1 MLRLNNRY
9 CCIIDWEI
17 AFINSVN
24 LIKNLFQLC
33 VKKKLSSFQLIRIF
47 FQNGGVIL
55 LPRDAVAHWVTAIL
69 KKKLIV
75 YWIEWDCG
83 CSLVGDATRT
93 VR

>member
-9 CCIIDWEI
+9 CCIIDWEF

-47 FQNGGVIL
+47 LKWRSCIVAKRRSCASGSGHLEYKIGAHDDVCGLGTGV
-55 LPRDAVAHWVTAIL
+55 RSD
-69 KKKLIV
+69 
-75 YWIEWDCG
+75 
-83 CSLVGDATRT
+83 
-93 VR
+93 

>member
-9 CCIIDWEI
+9 CCIIDWEF

-47 FQNGGVIL
+47 SKWRGYIVTKRRSSALGNG
-55 LPRDAVAHWVTAIL
+55 HFE
-69 KKKLIV
+69 KKLIV

-83 CSLVGDATRT
+83 SSLVGDATRT

>member
-9 CCIIDWEI
+9 CCIIDWEF

-47 FQNGGVIL
+47 
-55 LPRDAVAHWVTAIL
+55 L
-69 KKKLIV
+69 KIAGL
-75 YWIEWDCG
+75 YCYQE
-83 CSLVGDATRT
+83 TQ
-93 VR
+93 